1 MSRLPGPTDPGTPV
15 EGSTAVRRVLREQLD
30 LRLDQRPLT
39 EAEAIVADR
48 LALADLEAAG
58 CDLRPLDDR
67 EPRELDGA
75 EVEP

>member
-48 LALADLEAAG
+48 LAMAELEAAG
-58 CDLRPLDDR
+58 DVDEFGPPDDR
-67 EPRELDGA
+67 A
-75 EVEP
+75 EGWA